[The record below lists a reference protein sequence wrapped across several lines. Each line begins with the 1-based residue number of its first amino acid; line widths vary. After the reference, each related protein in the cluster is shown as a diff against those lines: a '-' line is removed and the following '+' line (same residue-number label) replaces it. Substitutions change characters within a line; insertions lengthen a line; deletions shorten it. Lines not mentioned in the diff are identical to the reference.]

1 MDLVTGLLASARV
14 IRIGVLLS
22 AAFLFAG
29 LVDSLVAPDPIGNLA
44 PSSIVALPAGV
55 TALNTQA
62 LIHTGIL
69 LLLATPIARVI
80 SVGIELALRRE
91 TPFVLICAGVL
102 FLLALSVYIG
112 SR

>member
-1 MDLVTGLLASARV
+1 MTGLPASARV

-29 LVDSLVAPDPIGNLA
+29 LVDSIIAPDPLGNLA
-44 PSSIVALPAGV
+44 PSSIMALPAGV
-55 TALNTQA
+55 IALNTQA

-80 SVGIELALRRE
+80 AVGIELALRRE

>member
-1 MDLVTGLLASARV
+1 MDLVTGLPASARV

-29 LVDSLVAPDPIGNLA
+29 LVDSIIAPDPLGNLA
-44 PSSIVALPAGV
+44 PSSIMALPAGV
-55 TALNTQA
+55 IALNTQA

-80 SVGIELALRRE
+80 AVGIELALRRE

>member
-1 MDLVTGLLASARV
+1 MDLVTGLPASARV
-14 IRIGVLLS
+14 IRVGVLLS
-22 AAFLFAG
+22 AAFLLAG
-29 LVDSLVAPDPIGNLA
+29 MVDSLVAPDAVGNLDA
-44 PSSIVALPAGV
+44 STLAALPRGVAG
-55 TALNTQA
+55 LNTQA

-80 SVGIELALRRE
+80 TVGIELALRRE
-91 TPFVLICAGVL
+91 TPFVLICSGVL